1 MVWKMSLPPE
11 TVELVSHFLA
21 AFTGLFYVLGGYY
34 LGKWRSEKSMIDYF
48 ARAQFENMPDQ
59 GKLSPPSFEKMESGV
74 KRSKWVGIACVAV
87 GTALFVVRLNI

>member
-1 MVWKMSLPPE
+1 
-11 TVELVSHFLA
+11 
-21 AFTGLFYVLGGYY
+21 
-34 LGKWRSEKSMIDYF
+34 MIDYF
-48 ARAQFENMPDQ
+48 ARGQFENMPDQ